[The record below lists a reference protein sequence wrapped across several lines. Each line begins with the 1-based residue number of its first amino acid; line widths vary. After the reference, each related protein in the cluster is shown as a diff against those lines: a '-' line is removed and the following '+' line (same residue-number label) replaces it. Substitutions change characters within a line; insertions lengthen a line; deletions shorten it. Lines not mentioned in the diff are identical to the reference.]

1 MSRASVLVLVI
12 LYSACVPEVDDG
24 TNTSNASV
32 SAFVDS
38 LEAILALPPTSSGR
52 WVSERGLTDRMTGD
66 AMWSAMSP
74 YSYPQDRMA
83 YTYYD
88 EGIRARLMFSCRGGG
103 SEFVSIFFTKEP
115 SLPGF
120 WGNEGFPRMRWD
132 DEVVRMEMTHTAGEL
147 MVMFEDDAAAERRIR
162 RHNTL
167 LFEVEWGGVQTYF
180 EFPLVG
186 AARSIDDARRQCA
199 GGA

>member
-12 LYSACVPEVDDG
+12 LGSACVPEVDDG
-24 TNTSNASV
+24 ADTSNAAV
-32 SAFVDS
+32 DALVDS
-38 LEAILALPPTSSGR
+38 INAILASPPTSSGR
-52 WVSERGLTDRMTGD
+52 WRSERGLTDRMTGGV
-66 AMWSAMSP
+66 MWFAMSP
-74 YSYPQDRMA
+74 YSYPQDDLA

-88 EGIRARLMFSCRGGG
+88 EGIRAQLMFWCRGGG

-115 SLPGF
+115 RLPGF
-120 WGNEGFPRMRWD
+120 WGSEGFPRMRWD
-132 DEVVRMEMTHTAGEL
+132 DEVVRMEMTHTAGDL

-180 EFPLVG
+180 EFPLAG
-186 AARSIDDARRQCA
+186 AARAIDDARRQCQD
-199 GGA
+199 G